1 MNKQTAVEWL
11 FSVLNDLRMDQEYV
25 NILLDKAKEK
35 EKEQMI
41 DFATEYLEDHCF
53 ASVTGLA
60 VADIT
65 AEEFYDKK
73 FKK

>member
-1 MNKQTAVEWL
+1 MKQQTAVEWL

-41 DFATEYLEDHCF
+41 DFAYEYLEDHCYGSF
-53 ASVTGLA
+53 TGEA
-60 VADIT
+60 IADIT